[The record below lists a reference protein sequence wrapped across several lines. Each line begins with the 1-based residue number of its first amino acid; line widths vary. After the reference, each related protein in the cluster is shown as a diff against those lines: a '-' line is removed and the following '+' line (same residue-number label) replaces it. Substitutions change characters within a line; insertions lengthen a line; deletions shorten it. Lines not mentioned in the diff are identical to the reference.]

1 MHLLAG
7 IRERTESFL
16 VFFRESPHM
25 TEGIAGSLLALYEQ
39 LFVFAFLQCERV
51 SRGLTSGASYQ
62 R

>member
-1 MHLLAG
+1 
-7 IRERTESFL
+7 
-16 VFFRESPHM
+16 M

-51 SRGLTSGASYQ
+51 SRGLTSGVSYQ